1 MADLT
6 DALNELLAGQTGT
19 ISRRIDADEPST
31 QAAMQAAIPALLAAL
46 GSEADNPGLRQAI
59 ERDHDGSILDQL
71 SEYLGGTAQLSS
83 RTTNGAGILE
93 HMLGGRQGEMAQAL
107 SAKSGLSLGSIMQ
120 LLPLLA
126 PILMGMLG
134 KRTRGGS
141 GGGGGFSFDDLGSIL
156 GGETEAAKGKN
167 PDIGDILDS
176 FGPSGSRSRTGSSGR
191 STTSTSTSTSGRRPS
206 SRGGLGGLLD
216 SIFGRTKG

>member
-6 DALNELLAGQTGT
+6 DALNQLLAGQTGT
-19 ISRRIDADEPST
+19 ISRRIGADETRT
-31 QAAMQAAIPALLAAL
+31 QTAVKAAIPALLAAL
-46 GSEADNPGLRQAI
+46 SSEADSPGLRHAI
-59 ERDHDGSILDQL
+59 QQDHDGAIIDQL
-71 SEYLGGTAQLSS
+71 GDYLGGTSSLSP

-93 HMLGGRQGEMAQAL
+93 HMLGNRQGDVAQAL
-107 SAKSGLSLGSIMQ
+107 SAKSGLDLGSIVK

-134 KRTRGGS
+134 KKSGS
-141 GGGGGFSFDDLGSIL
+141 GSSGGGGFSLDDLGSIL
-156 GGETEAAKGKN
+156 GGETEAARRKN

-176 FGPSGSRSRTGSSGR
+176 FSPKGSGPRSGPASSAGSQ
-191 STTSTSTSTSGRRPS
+191 PS

-216 SIFGRTKG
+216 AILGRNR

>member
-6 DALNELLAGQTGT
+6 DALNQLLVGQTGT
-19 ISRRIDADEPST
+19 ISQRIGADETRT
-31 QAAMQAAIPALLAAL
+31 QTAVQVAIPALLAAL
-46 GSEADNPGLRQAI
+46 RREADSPGLRQAI
-59 ERDHDGSILDQL
+59 RQDHDGAIIDQL
-71 SEYLGGTAQLSS
+71 GDYLGGTSSLSP

-93 HMLGGRQGEMAQAL
+93 HVLGDRQGDMARAL
-107 SAKSGLSLGSIMQ
+107 SAKSGLDLGSIMQ

-134 KRTRGGS
+134 RKSGS
-141 GGGGGFSFDDLGSIL
+141 GSSGGGGFSLDDLGSIL
-156 GGETEAAKGKN
+156 GGETEAARNQN

-176 FGPSGSRSRTGSSGR
+176 FSPTGSGSRASAGASAGASANP
-191 STTSTSTSTSGRRPS
+191 TSGAGSQPS

-216 SIFGRTKG
+216 AILGRKR